1 MRLKPTCSEVHRLTS
16 EQLDRRLTLIE
27 RLRMRVHLMACG
39 ACRTFNRQMSLLR
52 DAMRKLPAIDSRDTR
67 PGDQ

>member
-1 MRLKPTCSEVHRLTS
+1 MGLKPTCSEVHRLTS

-39 ACRTFNRQMSLLR
+39 ACRTFNGQMSLLR
-52 DAMRKLPAIDSRDTR
+52 DAMRKLPAIDTRDSRSE
-67 PGDQ
+67 DQ